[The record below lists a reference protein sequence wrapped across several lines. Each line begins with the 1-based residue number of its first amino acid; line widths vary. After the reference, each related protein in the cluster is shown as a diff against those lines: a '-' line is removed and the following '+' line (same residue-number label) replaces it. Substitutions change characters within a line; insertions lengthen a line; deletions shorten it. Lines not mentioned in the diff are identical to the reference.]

1 MVGFGVCGLV
11 GMIGGIKKMA
21 VLGIVLSE
29 QGLMMMVFGLV
40 GLLISMRCFLA
51 IRSMLNRGGT
61 KNQPPST

>member
-1 MVGFGVCGLV
+1 
-11 GMIGGIKKMA
+11 MA